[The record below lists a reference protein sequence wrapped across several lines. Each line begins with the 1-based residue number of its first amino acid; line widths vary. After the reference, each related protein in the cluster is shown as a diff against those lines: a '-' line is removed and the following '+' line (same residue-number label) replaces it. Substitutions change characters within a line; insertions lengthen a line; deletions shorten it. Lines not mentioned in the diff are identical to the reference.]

1 MDCLN
6 HFTIMRVV
14 RSSSRRGGIQTI
26 SVPVES
32 PVTYCRSGQ
41 LFLSFNATTED
52 QKPCYYAWTGETS
65 PNVNFANNL
74 DQFDQQFNVTAG
86 YCVYYFQFLAIN
98 MDSNNKVTRIT
109 QSPTIVKFGQG
120 LQSRATVIYNS
131 IIYPVVN
138 LFMLDNTNSYFMF
151 IGFKTE
157 YNFPM
162 TTSMIQSYHIR
173 QNRIIRNDI
182 QNNKH
187 TVDGI
192 CIYPVSNEGVFR
204 IGGTQCINDYVE
216 ARYMIGTVTSTV
228 YNEGKGVIYIY
239 VRNCVIQEYIHNH
252 FEQEVPSLYGEFACS
267 AFAYCPQPN
276 ICVNPFE

>member
-1 MDCLN
+1 
-6 HFTIMRVV
+6 MRVV
-14 RSSSRRGGIQTI
+14 RSSRRRGGVMTI
-26 SVPVES
+26 PVES
-32 PVTYCRSGQ
+32 EVTYCHSGHSGHS
-41 LFLSFNATTED
+41 FLSFNATTED

-74 DQFDQQFNVTAG
+74 DQFDEQFNVSAG

-109 QSPTIVKFGQG
+109 QSSTIVKFGQG

-131 IIYPVVN
+131 IIYPVAN

-157 YNFPM
+157 YTFPM
-162 TTSMIQSYHIR
+162 ITSMIQSYHIR

-182 QNNKH
+182 QYNKH

-192 CIYPVSNEGVFR
+192 NIHPVSNEGVFC
-204 IGGTQCINDYVE
+204 IGGTQRINDYVP

-228 YNEGKGVIYIY
+228 YNEEEACQYIN
-239 VRNCVIQEYIHNH
+239 VRNCVIQEYIHVH
-252 FEQEVPSLYGEFACS
+252 FEQQVPSLYGEFACS
-267 AFAYCPQPN
+267 AFSYNTQPYA
-276 ICVNPFE
+276 CVNPFE